1 MKRMERRLSRRH
13 LLCAGIAMTVV
24 AQAPIA
30 RFTTAR
36 ADGQQPV
43 DIVKAFYAVL
53 LDCMKQGPQLGF
65 DGRYQK
71 IEPAV
76 HEAFDVSTMCKI
88 AIGPSWTPM
97 PAEKKNAVLLTFDTY
112 MVTTYASR
120 FKQFNGQQF
129 IVGDAKQASADRVLV
144 ESKLIKSDGEPIQLN
159 YLFRQTQGVWK
170 IIDIYLSGTISEM
183 ARMRSDFSDTLQSGG
198 ADALIASLDAKIKEL
213 QAGA

>member
-1 MKRMERRLSRRH
+1 MSSDRGLSRRN
-13 LLCAGIAMTVV
+13 LLCAGIA
-24 AQAPIA
+24 IA
-30 RFTTAR
+30 VLGRISEVR
-36 ADGQQPV
+36 ADAQQPV
-43 DIVKAFYAVL
+43 DIVKTFYAVL

-76 HEAFDVSTMCKI
+76 HDAFDVSTMCKI

-97 PAEKKNAVLLTFDTY
+97 PADKKNAVLLTFDHY
-112 MVTTYASR
+112 MVTSYASR
-120 FKQFNGQQF
+120 FKEFKGQQF
-129 IVGDAKQASADRVLV
+129 IVGDAKQASPDRVVV
-144 ESKLIKSDGEPIQLN
+144 ESKLIRSNGEPVQLN
-159 YLFRQTQGVWK
+159 YLFRQNQGVWK
-170 IIDIYLSGTISEM
+170 IIDIYLSGTISEV

>member
-1 MKRMERRLSRRH
+1 MMSSDRRLSRRN
-13 LLCAGIAMTVV
+13 LLCAGIAV
-24 AQAPIA
+24 AVLTQGSLA
-30 RFTTAR
+30 RLSAAR

-43 DIVKAFYAVL
+43 DIVKGFYAVL
-53 LDCMKQGPQLGF
+53 LDCMKEGPQLGF

-76 HEAFDVSTMCKI
+76 HDAFDVATMCKI

-97 PAEKKNAVLLTFDTY
+97 PAEKKNAVLLTFDHY
-112 MVTTYASR
+112 MVTSYASR
-120 FKQFNGQQF
+120 FKAFKGQQF
-129 IVGDAKQASADRVLV
+129 VVGDAKQAGADRVLV
-144 ESKLIKSDGEPIQLN
+144 ESKLIKSDGEPVALN